1 MNVFTP
7 ITSCASCLTQNL
19 SLLHDFGIVPLA
31 GYFPIAGSQN
41 QRFLIPLSLLRCNL
55 CGLVQVTPSV
65 EDSIL
70 FSDYRYLSGFA
81 MKRHFEELANWIVAK
96 FGLESKVLEIG
107 SNDGTLMDELAAK
120 GFDITGVDPA
130 ENVTDRAKAKGH
142 KVYNDYFS
150 PKFILEHGLTD
161 SYELVISC
169 NSFAHISN
177 IREICEGISL
187 ALRDKG
193 SFIVEVQAWP
203 ELVKHGAF
211 DFVYHEHRYYYDLNS
226 ISNLL
231 LQFNLFLCQ
240 AEMTASHGNSY
251 RLIFEKNGS
260 KDKYLMSQSQ
270 EIRYT
275 EEEITQKI
283 EKFNRAIFILQQKLI
298 DLKAQ
303 GKKVIAFGAS
313 GRGNMILGHLDF
325 QGLIKAVYDES
336 PERVGRTM
344 GFTDIPVSAF
354 NQLKSEDYD
363 VCVILAWNH
372 ADAIIK
378 KWPHGNKKLLKPL
391 PELLEVLT

>member
-1 MNVFTP
+1 
-7 ITSCASCLTQNL
+7 
-19 SLLHDFGIVPLA
+19 
-31 GYFPIAGSQN
+31 
-41 QRFLIPLSLLRCNL
+41 
-55 CGLVQVTPSV
+55 
-65 EDSIL
+65 
-70 FSDYRYLSGFA
+70 
-81 MKRHFEELANWIVAK
+81 
-96 FGLESKVLEIG
+96 
-107 SNDGTLMDELAAK
+107 
-120 GFDITGVDPA
+120 
-130 ENVTDRAKAKGH
+130 
-142 KVYNDYFS
+142 
-150 PKFILEHGLTD
+150 
-161 SYELVISC
+161 
-169 NSFAHISN
+169 
-177 IREICEGISL
+177 
-187 ALRDKG
+187 
-193 SFIVEVQAWP
+193 
-203 ELVKHGAF
+203 
-211 DFVYHEHRYYYDLNS
+211 
-226 ISNLL
+226 
-231 LQFNLFLCQ
+231 
-240 AEMTASHGNSY
+240 MTASHGNSY

-283 EKFNRAIFILQQKLI
+283 EKFNRAIFVLQQKLI